1 MKNRIKHSF
10 LVLFVSTT
18 VVLGQ
23 TKTNNDFEGIAP
35 IEWAKKMA
43 DSDQK
48 RIPNPVFLDG
58 AKNPKWNYTN
68 GLVTLA
74 NQKLYNYT
82 KEQKYWDYGILYADQ
97 LIDKNGKILGG
108 YGLDRYSLDLI
119 NSGKILFEIY
129 KKTGEERYKKAMD
142 TLHKQLE
149 SHPRNS
155 DGGYWHKKNYPWQ
168 MWLDGVYMADPFSA
182 EYGVVFNV
190 PKSIDDAILQVELI
204 QKHTFDPKTGL
215 NFHGYDE
222 KRVQFWANKR
232 TGLSSH
238 IWGRAQ
244 GWYCMALVDILDFV
258 PKDHPKRKDLIK
270 ILQKVFA
277 AVLKAQQKDSGV
289 WWQVMDQPERKGN
302 YLESTCSTMFV
313 YSFAKAYRNGY
324 VNKNYLKS
332 ATKGFNGILKQ
343 FVKENQDG
351 TITITKCCS
360 VAGLGGKNPQDRDGS
375 FEYYISE
382 PIGDNDAKAVG
393 PFIMAGIELQ
403 KISDKK
409 IKN

>member
-10 LVLFVSTT
+10 FVLLVNTT
-18 VVLGQ
+18 IVFGQ
-23 TKTNNDFEGIAP
+23 SKSKNDFEGIIP

-97 LIDKNGKILGG
+97 LIDKNGKIAGG
-108 YGLDRYSLDLI
+108 YALDRYSLDLI

-222 KRVQFWANKR
+222 KRAQFWANKQ

-258 PKDHPKRKDLIK
+258 PKEHPKRKELIQ

-277 AVLKAQQKDSGV
+277 AVLKVQAKDSGV
-289 WWQVMDQPERKGN
+289 WWQVMDQPGRKGN

-324 VNKNYLKS
+324 VDKTYLKS

-375 FEYYISE
+375 FDYYISE

-409 IKN
+409 